1 MSRSANYRVGDWV
14 QVRTAEE
21 ILLTLDENGSVG
33 GLPFMPEMLQYCGR
47 KYRVSKSAHKTCDA
61 VGAIRRM
68 ESAVHLEDQRC
79 TGEGHG
85 GCQAGCLLIWK
96 HEWLR
101 RVDDGD
107 AEPVSTGPAEVDA
120 GQWSILLRN
129 TRVSVPGSPNGDR
142 YRCQATE
149 LLTASTDVKRRERWD
164 PRLYVQDLRSGNV
177 TPAEFVW
184 YGLIALFNAFTG
196 RWLGWRYP
204 RVCGLATGQTPTADL
219 GLKPG
224 ELVQVRTKEE
234 IMQTL
239 NADRR
244 NRGLWFDVEA
254 VPFCDAGT
262 YKVLRR
268 VERIIEEKTG
278 CMVQFRTPAIVLDGV
293 SCGGKLSSARMF
305 CPRGIYPY
313 WREIWLKRVETAKG
327 TSAS

>member
-21 ILLTLDENGSVG
+21 ILSTLDENGFVG

-79 TGEGHG
+79 TGEGHD

-164 PRLYVQDLRSGNV
+164 PRLYVQ
-177 TPAEFVW
+177 
-184 YGLIALFNAFTG
+184 
-196 RWLGWRYP
+196 
-204 RVCGLATGQTPTADL
+204 
-219 GLKPG
+219 
-224 ELVQVRTKEE
+224 
-234 IMQTL
+234 
-239 NADRR
+239 
-244 NRGLWFDVEA
+244 
-254 VPFCDAGT
+254 
-262 YKVLRR
+262 
-268 VERIIEEKTG
+268 
-278 CMVQFRTPAIVLDGV
+278 GV
-293 SCGGKLSSARMF
+293 KSF
-305 CPRGIYPY
+305 
-313 WREIWLKRVETAKG
+313 
-327 TSAS
+327 